1 MNARGLR
8 DLTPL
13 PFCFA
18 LFALSAV
25 NNLTAKYT
33 MNAKDF
39 DKIRVSIK
47 YLCIPCGSA
56 VSFYLTAENR
66 IFTGILFRL
75 K

>member
-1 MNARGLR
+1 MNAKDAMNARGLR

-13 PFCFA
+13 PFCFV

-25 NNLTAKYT
+25 DNLTAKYA

-47 YLCIPCGSA
+47 YLRALLSLR
-56 VSFYLTAENR
+56 FH
-66 IFTGILFRL
+66 FT
-75 K
+75 